1 MSLESVLDQL
11 KIPAVDK
18 AELLAEYGT
27 LDADTWNEELEIIA
41 MAFQIDQPP
50 SGEPLQCSPWREMW
64 EEMVINGKPVREAIS
79 EVTIALPPNLSLA
92 VSGLITSMAAK
103 LGTNYQRL
111 KIGSRFSAARAR
123 RLGNPLINPPDP
135 KLQDA
140 LEDILTPVKG
150 VTASVRYSNSESL
163 LLTWLDENGKF
174 IQTPE
179 GDLYYLWQE
188 KHRLFELDTERWHAW
203 LHELTGIN
211 PASKSFAVFSN
222 ACKTAA
228 ILNSEVK
235 RVVRLAYYDE
245 DTHLLW
251 VSRFDGKIYCL
262 NGTDIKL
269 HDNGDAP
276 VIFDDLFI
284 WEPYDPDF
292 INTNN
297 AAEIISSVA
306 NWEEPKH
313 AWAYQVWTQSL
324 FFNELCPTKPIMV
337 LLGEKG
343 SGKSMTLRILLRLLF
358 GQWSQVSGV
367 PTKPDDFSVTASHYH
382 LYAMDNL
389 DSMEPWLQDKLARIS
404 TGAMDEYRKL
414 YTSKEM
420 GILKYRCWIA
430 VTARTPDV
438 LRRDDLADRLL
449 ILPLNRIS
457 DDERRRESLFLNE
470 IDELRNSWW
479 GDILTNLN
487 AVVREL
493 QNGGLPSTSELRMAD
508 WEALGRVMS
517 IQSGKLDLWE
527 EIVKDLKR
535 AQNNFLAD
543 GEIVIEAIDT
553 WLNSKSSSLMNS
565 DSNVERWVTARE
577 LYTEAQQLLFNGNK
591 PDSDW
596 PRSVKAFSRRLNGL
610 KSVLENRYD
619 MISRISRGNRQYMFL
634 NN

>member
-1 MSLESVLDQL
+1 MSLESILDQL

-27 LDADTWNEELEIIA
+27 LDADTWSEELEIIA

-79 EVTIALPPNLSLA
+79 EVTVALPPNLSLA

-284 WEPYDPDF
+284 WEPYNPDF

-430 VTARTPDV
+430 VTARTPDT

-457 DDERRRESLFLNE
+457 DDERRRESLFLSE

-487 AVVREL
+487 AVVHEL
-493 QNGGLPSTSELRMAD
+493 QNGGLPSTSSLRMAD
-508 WEALGRVMS
+508 WEALGRIMS

-565 DSNVERWVTARE
+565 DSNIERWVTARE

-596 PRSVKAFSRRLNGL
+596 PRSVKAFSKRLNNIR
-610 KSVLENRYD
+610 SVLENRYG
-619 MISRISRGNRQYMFL
+619 MESRVSRGQTQYMFV